1 MSITFLEAVWRELRF
16 AVRALLRA
24 PLATAVMIAILAAGI
39 GLNTAVY
46 SVLYGILV
54 RPYPYAS
61 PERIVR
67 IASAPVKDP
76 GMRVGVSLP
85 DFVDFQRDSRTV
97 QDLSA
102 WTTERINLLLNEKD
116 GGGAVP
122 IDAGVISPGLFKT
135 LGVNLTM
142 GREFLP
148 QEDIPGGDVNKV
160 ILSHALWENRFHREA
175 GILGTVIRTSLGS
188 FAVVGVASPGFLF
201 PRDSA
206 LWIPI
211 ESELRARNGSRELRF
226 YRKYRVVAR
235 LREGASLQAAQD
247 DLRRIG
253 ARLQREQPRTN
264 SEILPA
270 VEPLRTVET
279 SEMRP
284 YVLLLMAAAGLV
296 LLVCCTNLANLLLA
310 RSSAREREFA
320 VRAAMGAGR
329 RRLLL
334 QLLTEHSLMAI
345 AGALL
350 GVALA
355 SSLLAALPTLIPVEL
370 PFWIHFELDRNVLAF
385 TCAVTIGTIAA
396 FGLVPLLKSSRT
408 DLEGLLREGSR
419 GTPASARLRRAL
431 IIGEVAL
438 SAVLLVCA
446 GLLLKSLNRLESVEP
461 GFKPHN
467 VLAVE
472 LSPFR
477 PGPAEQR
484 IASATEYFRRVIA
497 TIGQVPGV
505 VAVGATDALPYTP
518 DSADRPTYNM
528 EVRGEGSVERSHRG
542 PGNVIDIT
550 PRYFEAMGIPLLEGR
565 AFGDQDQRASE
576 RVVILSE
583 RAAKFLFPG
592 RNPIGGQVRH
602 NTNGMADPWSR
613 VVGVVGNV
621 KYKADEASD
630 GMEMYF
636 PSSQWEFESAYV
648 AISFQ
653 GSPQGFENAIR
664 QAVASVDAETGIDE
678 MKTMDALM
686 NATLWQQRSWGFVLA
701 GFAATTLLL
710 AAVGLYGVMAYSV
723 ALRRTEIGIR
733 AALGATPRAIFGDV
747 TREGVYL
754 AATGAAIGLIAALG
768 VTRLLRTMLYGV
780 PPADPITFLLAALV
794 LIAVAAIASA
804 LPGMRAANMD
814 PGATLRN

>member
-1 MSITFLEAVWRELRF
+1 VITFLEAVWRELRF
-16 AVRALLRA
+16 AMRALLRA

-46 SVLYGILV
+46 SVLYGILL

-67 IASAPVKDP
+67 IASAPIKDP
-76 GMRVGVSLP
+76 GNRVGVSLP
-85 DFVDFQRDSRTV
+85 DFEDFRHDARTL

-102 WTTERINLLLNEKD
+102 WSTERINLIDD
-116 GGGAVP
+116 GVAVP
-122 IDAGVISPGLFKT
+122 VDAGVISPGLFAT
-135 LGVNLTM
+135 LGVKLLI

-148 QEDIPGGDVNKV
+148 QEDIPGGDSNKV
-160 ILSHALWENRFHREA
+160 ILSHALWEKRFNRDA
-175 GILGTVIRTSLGS
+175 GILGRVIRTSLGS
-188 FAVVGVASPGFLF
+188 FSVVGVASPGFLF

-211 ESELRARNGSRELRF
+211 ESELRARNESRQMRF
-226 YRKYRVVAR
+226 YRRYRVVAR
-235 LREGASLQAAQD
+235 LREGASLSAAQD
-247 DLRRIG
+247 DLRQIG
-253 ARLQREQPRTN
+253 TRLQREQAVTN
-264 SEILPA
+264 RDILPV

-284 YVLLLMAAAGLV
+284 YVLLLMAGAGLV

-329 RRLLL
+329 KRLLI
-334 QLLTEHSLMAI
+334 QLLTEHSLLAI

-355 SSLLAALPTLIPVEL
+355 SSLLGALPRIIPGPAEL
-370 PFWIHFELDRNVLAF
+370 PFWMHFDLDRNVLAF

-396 FGLVPLLKSSRT
+396 FGLVPLLKSART
-408 DLEGLLREGSR
+408 DLESLLRDGSR
-419 GTPASARLRRAL
+419 GSHATSRLRRGL
-431 IIGEVAL
+431 IVGEVAL
-438 SAVLLVCA
+438 SAILLVCA
-446 GLLLKSLNRLESVEP
+446 GLLLKSLNRLESVDP
-461 GFKPHN
+461 GFQPHN
-467 VLAVE
+467 VLAIQ
-472 LSPFR
+472 LSPFK
-477 PGPAEQR
+477 PGSAQQR
-484 IASATEYFRRVIA
+484 IEAATTYFRNVIA

-505 VAVGATDALPYTP
+505 VAVGATDGLPYTP
-518 DSADRPTYNM
+518 DSADRPSYNM
-528 EVRGEGSVERSHRG
+528 EVQGAGSVERAYRG
-542 PGNVIDIT
+542 PGSVIDIT
-550 PRYFEAMGIPLLEGR
+550 PQYFEAMGIPLREGR
-565 AFGDQDQRASE
+565 AFNEQDRSTSE
-576 RVVILSE
+576 RVIILSE
-583 RAAKFLFPG
+583 RAARFLFPG
-592 RNPIGGQVRH
+592 RSPIGGQVRH

-621 KYKADEASD
+621 RYKADETSE
-630 GMEMYF
+630 GIEMYY

-648 AISFQ
+648 AIRVQ
-653 GSPQGFENAIR
+653 GSPAGFENAIR
-664 QAVASVDAETGIDE
+664 QAVSSVDVETGIDE

-686 NATLWQQRSWGFVLA
+686 NGTLWQQRSWGFVLA
-701 GFAATTLLL
+701 AFAATTLLL

-733 AALGATPRAIFGDV
+733 AALGATPKTLFGEV

-754 AATGAAIGLIAALG
+754 AAAGAAVGLLVALG

-780 PPADPITFLLAALV
+780 PPGDPVTFLLAALV
-794 LIAVAAIASA
+794 LIAVAAVASA
-804 LPGMRAANMD
+804 LPGMRAASMD
-814 PGATLRN
+814 PVKILRN

>member
-1 MSITFLEAVWRELRF
+1 VITFLEAVWRELRF
-16 AVRALLRA
+16 AMRALLRA

-46 SVLYGILV
+46 SVLYGILL

-67 IASAPVKDP
+67 IASAPIKDP
-76 GMRVGVSLP
+76 GNRVGVSLP
-85 DFVDFQRDSRTV
+85 DFEDFRHDARTL

-102 WTTERINLLLNEKD
+102 WSTERINLIDD
-116 GGGAVP
+116 GVAVP
-122 IDAGVISPGLFKT
+122 VDAGVISPGLFAT
-135 LGVNLTM
+135 LGVKLLI

-148 QEDIPGGDVNKV
+148 QEDIPGGDSNKV
-160 ILSHALWENRFHREA
+160 ILSHALWEKRFNRDA
-175 GILGTVIRTSLGS
+175 GILGRVIRTSLGS
-188 FAVVGVASPGFLF
+188 FSVVGVASPGFLF

-211 ESELRARNGSRELRF
+211 ESELRARNESRQMRF
-226 YRKYRVVAR
+226 YRRYRVVAR
-235 LREGASLQAAQD
+235 LQEGASLSAAQD
-247 DLRRIG
+247 DLRQIG
-253 ARLQREQPRTN
+253 TRLQREQAVTN
-264 SEILPA
+264 RDILPV

-284 YVLLLMAAAGLV
+284 YVLLLMAGAGLV

-329 RRLLL
+329 KRLLI
-334 QLLTEHSLMAI
+334 QLLTEHSLLAI

-355 SSLLAALPTLIPVEL
+355 SSLLGALPRIIPGPAEL
-370 PFWIHFELDRNVLAF
+370 PFWMHFDLDRNVLAF

-396 FGLVPLLKSSRT
+396 FGLVPLLKSART
-408 DLEGLLREGSR
+408 DLESLLRDGSR
-419 GTPASARLRRAL
+419 GSHATSRLRRGL
-431 IIGEVAL
+431 IVGEVAL
-438 SAVLLVCA
+438 SAILLVCA
-446 GLLLKSLNRLESVEP
+446 GLLLKSLNRLESVDP
-461 GFKPHN
+461 GFQPHN
-467 VLAVE
+467 VLAIQ
-472 LSPFR
+472 LSPFK
-477 PGPAEQR
+477 PGSAQQR
-484 IASATEYFRRVIA
+484 IEAATTYFRNVIA

-505 VAVGATDALPYTP
+505 VAVGATDGLPYTP
-518 DSADRPTYNM
+518 DSADRPSYNM
-528 EVRGEGSVERSHRG
+528 EVQGAGSVERAYRG
-542 PGNVIDIT
+542 PGSVIDIT
-550 PRYFEAMGIPLLEGR
+550 PQYFEAMGIPLREGR
-565 AFGDQDQRASE
+565 AFNEQDRSTSE
-576 RVVILSE
+576 RVIILSE
-583 RAAKFLFPG
+583 RAARFLFPG
-592 RNPIGGQVRH
+592 RSPIGGQVRH

-621 KYKADEASD
+621 RYKADETSE
-630 GMEMYF
+630 GIEMYY

-648 AISFQ
+648 AIRVQ
-653 GSPQGFENAIR
+653 GSPAGFENAIR
-664 QAVASVDAETGIDE
+664 QAVSSVDVETGIDE

-686 NATLWQQRSWGFVLA
+686 NETLWQQRSWGFVLA
-701 GFAATTLLL
+701 AFAATTLLL

-733 AALGATPRAIFGDV
+733 AALGATPKTLFGEV

-754 AATGAAIGLIAALG
+754 AAAGAAVGLLVALG

-780 PPADPITFLLAALV
+780 PPGDPVTFLLAALV
-794 LIAVAAIASA
+794 LIAVAAVASA
-804 LPGMRAANMD
+804 LPGMRAASMD
-814 PGATLRN
+814 PVKILRN

>member
-1 MSITFLEAVWRELRF
+1 MITFLEAVWREVRF
-16 AVRALLRA
+16 AVRTLLRA
-24 PLATAVMIAILAAGI
+24 PLAAAVMIAILAAGI

-46 SVLYGILV
+46 SVLYGILL

-67 IASAPVKDP
+67 IASAPIKDP
-76 GMRVGVSLP
+76 GNRVGVSLP
-85 DFVDFQRDSRTV
+85 DFEDFRHDARTV

-102 WTTERINLLLNEKD
+102 WTTERINLIDD
-116 GGGAVP
+116 GVAVP
-122 IDAGVISPGLFKT
+122 VDAGVISPGLFAT
-135 LGVNLTM
+135 LGVKLAM

-160 ILSHALWENRFHREA
+160 ILSNALWKKRFNGDA
-175 GILGTVIRTSLGS
+175 GILGRVIRTSLGS
-188 FAVVGVASPGFLF
+188 FVVVGVASPGFLF

-206 LWIPI
+206 LWIPL
-211 ESELRARNGSRELRF
+211 ESEIRARNGSRQMRF

-235 LREGASLQAAQD
+235 LRDGVPLQAAQE
-247 DLRRIG
+247 DLEQIG
-253 ARLQREQPRTN
+253 KRLQREQAATN
-264 SEILPA
+264 RDILPV
-270 VEPLRTVET
+270 VEPLRAVET

-284 YVLLLMAAAGLV
+284 YVLLLMAGAGLV

-320 VRAAMGAGR
+320 IRAAMGAGR

-334 QLLTEHSLMAI
+334 QLLTENSMLAI
-345 AGALL
+345 AGAAL

-355 SSLLAALPTLIPVEL
+355 SSLLAALPRLLPADL
-370 PFWIHFELDRNVLAF
+370 PFWIRFDLDRNVLLF
-385 TCAVTIGTIAA
+385 TCAVTIATIAT

-419 GTPASARLRRAL
+419 GSSSTSRLRRGL
-431 IIGEVAL
+431 IVGEVAL

-446 GLLLKSLNRLESVEP
+446 GLLLKSLNRLEHVDS
-461 GFKPHN
+461 GFQPRN
-467 VLAVE
+467 VLAIQ
-472 LSPFR
+472 LSPFK
-477 PGPAEQR
+477 PGSAQQR
-484 IASATEYFRRVIA
+484 IETASDYFRRVIA
-497 TIGQVPGV
+497 RIAEVPGV
-505 VAVGATDALPYTP
+505 VAVGATDGLPYTP
-518 DSADRPTYNM
+518 DSADRPSYNM
-528 EVRGEGSVERSHRG
+528 EVQGAGSIERSYRG
-542 PGNVIDIT
+542 PGSVIDIT
-550 PRYFEAMGIPLLEGR
+550 PQYFEAMGIPLIAGR
-565 AFGDQDQRASE
+565 AFSEQDTSKSE
-576 RVVILSE
+576 RVIILSE
-583 RAAKFLFPG
+583 RAAKYLFPG
-592 RNPIGGQVRH
+592 RSPVDKYVRH

-648 AISFQ
+648 AIRFS
-653 GSPQGFENAIR
+653 GSPAGFENAIR
-664 QAVASVDAETGIDE
+664 QAVSSVDAETGIDE

-686 NATLWQQRSWGFVLA
+686 NETLWQQRSWGFVLA
-701 GFAATTLLL
+701 GFAGTTLLL

-723 ALRRTEIGIR
+723 SLRSTEIGIR
-733 AALGATPRAIFGDV
+733 AALGATPKTIFGEV

-754 AATGAAIGLIAALG
+754 AAAGAALGLVAALG

-780 PPADPITFLLAALV
+780 PPGDPLTFLLAAMV
-794 LIAVAAIASA
+794 LIVVAALASA
-804 LPGMRAANMD
+804 LPGLRAANMD
-814 PGATLRN
+814 PVKILRN

>member
-1 MSITFLEAVWRELRF
+1 MITFLEAVWRELRF
-16 AVRALLRA
+16 AMRALLRA

-46 SVLYGILV
+46 SVLYGILL

-67 IASAPVKDP
+67 IASAPIKDP
-76 GMRVGVSLP
+76 GNRVGVSLP
-85 DFVDFQRDSRTV
+85 DFEDFRHDARTL

-102 WTTERINLLLNEKD
+102 WSTERINLIDD
-116 GGGAVP
+116 GVAVP
-122 IDAGVISPGLFKT
+122 VDAGVISPGLFAT
-135 LGVNLTM
+135 LGVKLLI

-148 QEDIPGGDVNKV
+148 QEDIPGGDSNKV
-160 ILSHALWENRFHREA
+160 ILSHALWEKRFNRDA
-175 GILGTVIRTSLGS
+175 GILGRVIRTSLGS
-188 FAVVGVASPGFLF
+188 FSVVGVASPGFLF

-211 ESELRARNGSRELRF
+211 ESELRARNESRQMRF
-226 YRKYRVVAR
+226 YRRYRVVAR
-235 LREGASLQAAQD
+235 LRERASLSAAQD
-247 DLRRIG
+247 DLRQIG
-253 ARLQREQPRTN
+253 TRLQREQAVTN
-264 SEILPA
+264 RDILPV

-284 YVLLLMAAAGLV
+284 YVLLLMAGAGLV

-329 RRLLL
+329 KRLLI
-334 QLLTEHSLMAI
+334 QLLTEHSLLAI

-355 SSLLAALPTLIPVEL
+355 SSLLGALPRIIPGPAEL
-370 PFWIHFELDRNVLAF
+370 PFWMHFDLDRNVLAF

-396 FGLVPLLKSSRT
+396 FGLVPLLKSART
-408 DLEGLLREGSR
+408 DLESLLRDGSR
-419 GTPASARLRRAL
+419 GSHATSRLRRGL
-431 IIGEVAL
+431 IVGEVAL
-438 SAVLLVCA
+438 SAILLVCA
-446 GLLLKSLNRLESVEP
+446 GLLLKSLNRLESVDP
-461 GFKPHN
+461 GFQPHN
-467 VLAVE
+467 VLAIQ
-472 LSPFR
+472 LSPFK
-477 PGPAEQR
+477 PGSAQQR
-484 IASATEYFRRVIA
+484 IEAATTYFRNVIA

-505 VAVGATDALPYTP
+505 VAVGATDGLPYTP
-518 DSADRPTYNM
+518 DSADRPSYNM
-528 EVRGEGSVERSHRG
+528 EVQGAGSVERAYRG
-542 PGNVIDIT
+542 PGSVIDIT
-550 PRYFEAMGIPLLEGR
+550 PQYFEAMGIPLREGR
-565 AFGDQDQRASE
+565 AFNEQDRSTSE
-576 RVVILSE
+576 RVIILSE
-583 RAAKFLFPG
+583 RAARFLFPG
-592 RNPIGGQVRH
+592 RSPIGGQVRH

-621 KYKADEASD
+621 RYKADETSE
-630 GMEMYF
+630 GIEMYY

-648 AISFQ
+648 AIRVQ
-653 GSPQGFENAIR
+653 GSPAGFENAIR
-664 QAVASVDAETGIDE
+664 QAVSSVDVETGIDE

-686 NATLWQQRSWGFVLA
+686 NETLWQQRSWGFVLA
-701 GFAATTLLL
+701 AFAATTLLL

-733 AALGATPRAIFGDV
+733 AALGATPKTLFGEV

-754 AATGAAIGLIAALG
+754 AAAGAAVGLLVALG

-780 PPADPITFLLAALV
+780 PPGDPVTFLLAALV
-794 LIAVAAIASA
+794 LVAVAAVASA
-804 LPGMRAANMD
+804 LPGMRAASMD
-814 PGATLRN
+814 PVKILRN

>member
-1 MSITFLEAVWRELRF
+1 VITFLEAVWRELRF
-16 AVRALLRA
+16 AMRSLLRA

-46 SVLYGILV
+46 SVLYGILL

-76 GMRVGVSLP
+76 GNRVGVSLP
-85 DFVDFQRDSRTV
+85 DFEDFRHDARTV

-102 WTTERINLLLNEKD
+102 WSTERINLIDD
-116 GGGAVP
+116 GVAVP
-122 IDAGVISPGLFKT
+122 VDAGVISPGLFAT
-135 LGVNLTM
+135 LGVKLSI

-160 ILSHALWENRFHREA
+160 ILSHALWEKRFNADA
-175 GILGTVIRTSLGS
+175 GILGRVIRTSLGS

-211 ESELRARNGSRELRF
+211 ESELRARNGSRQMRF

-235 LREGASLQAAQD
+235 LRDGASLQAAQD
-247 DLRRIG
+247 DLRQVG
-253 ARLQREQPRTN
+253 TRLQREQAPTN
-264 SEILPA
+264 RDILPV
-270 VEPLRTVET
+270 VEPLRTTET

-284 YVLLLMAAAGLV
+284 YVLLLMAGAGLV

-329 RRLLL
+329 KRLLI

-345 AGALL
+345 AGAFL
-350 GVALA
+350 GVVLA
-355 SSLLAALPTLIPVEL
+355 SSLLGALPRIIPGPAEL
-370 PFWIHFELDRNVLAF
+370 PFWMHFDLDRNVLAF

-396 FGLVPLLKSSRT
+396 FGLVPLLKSART
-408 DLEGLLREGSR
+408 DLEGLLRDGSR
-419 GTPASARLRRAL
+419 GSHATSRLRRGL
-431 IIGEVAL
+431 IVGEVAL
-438 SAVLLVCA
+438 SAILLVCA
-446 GLLLKSLNRLESVEP
+446 GLLLKSLNRLESVNP
-461 GFKPHN
+461 GFQPRN
-467 VLAVE
+467 VLAIQ
-472 LSPFR
+472 LSPFK
-477 PGPAEQR
+477 PGSAEQR
-484 IASATEYFRRVIA
+484 IEAATTYFRQVIA

-505 VAVGATDALPYTP
+505 VAVGATDGLPYTP
-518 DSADRPTYNM
+518 DSADRPSYNM
-528 EVRGEGSVERSHRG
+528 EVQGAGSVERAYRG
-542 PGNVIDIT
+542 PGSVIDIT

-565 AFGDQDQRASE
+565 AFSDQDRSTSE
-576 RVVILSE
+576 KVIILSE
-583 RAAKFLFPG
+583 RAARFLFPG
-592 RNPIGGQVRH
+592 RSPIGGQVRH

-621 KYKADEASD
+621 RYKADENVE
-630 GMEMYF
+630 GMEMYY

-648 AISFQ
+648 AIRFQ
-653 GSPQGFENAIR
+653 GGPAGFENAIR
-664 QAVASVDAETGIDE
+664 QAVSSVDAETGIDE

-686 NATLWQQRSWGFVLA
+686 NQTLWQQRSWGFVLA

-733 AALGATPRAIFGDV
+733 AALGATPKTIFGEV

-754 AATGAAIGLIAALG
+754 AATGAAIGLGASLG

-780 PPADPITFLLAALV
+780 PPADPLTFLLAALV
-794 LIAVAAIASA
+794 LIAVAVVASA

-814 PGATLRN
+814 PVKILRN

>member
-1 MSITFLEAVWRELRF
+1 VITFLEAVWRELRF
-16 AVRALLRA
+16 AMRALLRA

-46 SVLYGILV
+46 SVLYGILL

-67 IASAPVKDP
+67 IASAPIKDP
-76 GMRVGVSLP
+76 GNRVGVSLP
-85 DFVDFQRDSRTV
+85 DFEDFRHDARTL

-102 WTTERINLLLNEKD
+102 WSTERINLIDD
-116 GGGAVP
+116 GVAVP
-122 IDAGVISPGLFKT
+122 VDAGVISPGLFAT
-135 LGVNLTM
+135 LGVKLLI

-148 QEDIPGGDVNKV
+148 QEDIPGGDSNKV
-160 ILSHALWENRFHREA
+160 ILSHALWEKRFNRDA
-175 GILGTVIRTSLGS
+175 GILGRVIRTSLGS
-188 FAVVGVASPGFLF
+188 FSVVGVASPGFLF

-211 ESELRARNGSRELRF
+211 ESELRARNESRQMRF
-226 YRKYRVVAR
+226 YRRYRVVAR
-235 LREGASLQAAQD
+235 LRERASLSAAQD
-247 DLRRIG
+247 DLRQIG
-253 ARLQREQPRTN
+253 TRLQREQAVTN
-264 SEILPA
+264 RDILPV

-284 YVLLLMAAAGLV
+284 YVLLLMAGAGLV

-329 RRLLL
+329 KRLLI
-334 QLLTEHSLMAI
+334 QLLTEHSLLAI

-355 SSLLAALPTLIPVEL
+355 SSLLGALPRIIPGPAEL
-370 PFWIHFELDRNVLAF
+370 PFWMHFDLDRNVLAF

-396 FGLVPLLKSSRT
+396 FGLVPLLKSART
-408 DLEGLLREGSR
+408 DLESLLRDGSR
-419 GTPASARLRRAL
+419 GSHATSRLRRGL
-431 IIGEVAL
+431 IVGEVAL
-438 SAVLLVCA
+438 SAILLVCA
-446 GLLLKSLNRLESVEP
+446 GLLLKSLNRLESVDP
-461 GFKPHN
+461 GFQPHN
-467 VLAVE
+467 VLAIQ
-472 LSPFR
+472 LSPFK
-477 PGPAEQR
+477 PGSAQQR
-484 IASATEYFRRVIA
+484 IEAATTYFRNVIA

-505 VAVGATDALPYTP
+505 VAVGATDGLPYTP
-518 DSADRPTYNM
+518 DSADRPSYNM
-528 EVRGEGSVERSHRG
+528 EVQGAGSVERAYRG
-542 PGNVIDIT
+542 PGSVIDIT
-550 PRYFEAMGIPLLEGR
+550 PQYFEAMGIPLREGR
-565 AFGDQDQRASE
+565 AFNEQDRSTSE
-576 RVVILSE
+576 RVIILSE
-583 RAAKFLFPG
+583 RAARFLFPG
-592 RNPIGGQVRH
+592 RSPIGGQVRH

-621 KYKADEASD
+621 RYKADETSE
-630 GMEMYF
+630 GIEMYY

-648 AISFQ
+648 AIRVQ
-653 GSPQGFENAIR
+653 GSPAGFENAIR
-664 QAVASVDAETGIDE
+664 QAVSSVDVETGIDE

-686 NATLWQQRSWGFVLA
+686 NGTLWQQRSWGFVLA
-701 GFAATTLLL
+701 AFAATTLLL

-733 AALGATPRAIFGDV
+733 AALGATPKTLFGEV

-754 AATGAAIGLIAALG
+754 AAAGAAVGLLVALG

-780 PPADPITFLLAALV
+780 PPGDPVTFLLAALV
-794 LIAVAAIASA
+794 LIAVAAVASA
-804 LPGMRAANMD
+804 LPGMRAASMD
-814 PGATLRN
+814 PVKILRN

>member
-1 MSITFLEAVWRELRF
+1 VSIVSFEAVWRELRY
-16 AVRALLRA
+16 AVRSVLRA

-46 SVLYGILV
+46 SVLYGILL

-76 GMRVGVSLP
+76 GNRVGVSLP
-85 DFVDFQRDSRTV
+85 DFVDFQHDARTV

-102 WTTERINLLLNEKD
+102 WTTERINLIED
-116 GGGAVP
+116 GVAVP
-122 IDAGVISPGLFKT
+122 VDAGVISPGLFRT
-135 LGVNLTM
+135 LGVKLAM

-148 QEDIPGGDVNKV
+148 EEDIPGGDVNKV
-160 ILSHALWENRFHREA
+160 ILSHALWEKRFHRDAE
-175 GILGTVIRTSLGS
+175 ILGRVIRTSLGS
-188 FAVVGVASPGFLF
+188 FAVVGVASQGFLF

-211 ESELRARNGSRELRF
+211 ESELRARNGSRAMRF

-235 LREGASLQAAQD
+235 LREGVSLQAAKD
-247 DLRRIG
+247 DLRAIG
-253 ARLQREQPRTN
+253 TRLQREQPGSN

-270 VEPLRTVET
+270 VEPLRAVET

-284 YVLLLMAAAGLV
+284 YVLLLMAGAGLV

-310 RSSAREREFA
+310 RSAARTREFA

-334 QLLTEHSLMAI
+334 QLLTEHSLLAI

-355 SSLLAALPTLIPVEL
+355 GSLLTALPRIIPAEL
-370 PFWIHFELDRNVLAF
+370 PFWIHFDLDRNVLAF

-396 FGLVPLLKSSRT
+396 FGLVPLLKSSRA
-408 DLEGLLREGSR
+408 DLESLLREGSR
-419 GTPASARLRRAL
+419 GSSSTSRLRRSL

-438 SAVLLVCA
+438 SAILLVCA
-446 GLLLKSLNRLESVEP
+446 GLLLKSLNRLERVEP
-461 GFKPHN
+461 GFQPRN
-467 VLAVE
+467 VLAIR

-477 PGPAEQR
+477 PGPAQQR
-484 IASATEYFRRVIA
+484 IDAASEYFRRVIGSLA
-497 TIGQVPGV
+497 AVPGV
-505 VAVGATDALPYTP
+505 VAVGATDGLPYTP
-518 DSADRPTYNM
+518 DSADRPSYNM
-528 EVRGEGSVERSHRG
+528 EVRGEGSVERAYRG
-542 PGNVIDIT
+542 PGSVIDIT
-550 PRYFEAMGIPLLEGR
+550 PRYLEAMGIPLLEGR
-565 AFGDQDQRASE
+565 AFNDQDRRASE
-576 RVVILSE
+576 RVIILSE

-592 RNPIGGQVRH
+592 RSALGGQVRH
-602 NTNGMADPWSR
+602 NTNGMADPWAR

-621 KYKADEASD
+621 RYKADETFD
-630 GMEMYF
+630 GIEMYY

-648 AISFQ
+648 AIRFL
-653 GSPQGFENAIR
+653 GSPKGFENAVR
-664 QAVASVDAETGIDE
+664 QAVSSVDAETGIDE
-678 MKTMDALM
+678 MKSMDVLM
-686 NATLWQQRSWGFVLA
+686 NETLWQQRSWGYVLA

-733 AALGATPRAIFGDV
+733 AALGATPRTIFGEV
-747 TREGVYL
+747 TREGVTL
-754 AATGAAIGLIAALG
+754 AAAGAAVGLVVALG

-780 PPADPITFLLAALV
+780 PPSDPVTFALAAIV

-804 LPGMRAANMD
+804 LPGMRAAAVD
-814 PGATLRN
+814 PVKILRN

>member
-1 MSITFLEAVWRELRF
+1 MITFLEAVWRELRF
-16 AVRALLRA
+16 AVRSLLRA

-46 SVLYGILV
+46 SVLYGILL

-76 GMRVGVSLP
+76 GNRVGVSLP
-85 DFVDFQRDSRTV
+85 DFEDFRHDARTV

-102 WTTERINLLLNEKD
+102 WSTERINLIDD
-116 GGGAVP
+116 GVAVP
-122 IDAGVISPGLFKT
+122 VDAGVISPGLFAT
-135 LGVNLTM
+135 LGVKLLI

-148 QEDIPGGDVNKV
+148 QEDIPGGAVNKV
-160 ILSHALWENRFHREA
+160 ILSHALWEKRFNRDA
-175 GILGTVIRTSLGS
+175 GILGRVIRTSLGS
-188 FAVVGVASPGFLF
+188 FTVVGVASSGFLF

-211 ESELRARNGSRELRF
+211 ESELRARNGSRQMRF

-235 LREGASLQAAQD
+235 LRDGASLPAAQD
-247 DLRRIG
+247 DLRQIG
-253 ARLQREQPRTN
+253 TRLQREQAPTN
-264 SEILPA
+264 RDILPV

-284 YVLLLMAAAGLV
+284 YVLLLMAGAGLV

-320 VRAAMGAGR
+320 VRAAMGAGKK
-329 RRLLL
+329 RLLI
-334 QLLTEHSLMAI
+334 QLLTEHSLLAI
-345 AGALL
+345 AGAFL
-350 GVALA
+350 GIALA
-355 SSLLAALPTLIPVEL
+355 SVLLGALPRIIPGPAEL
-370 PFWIHFELDRNVLAF
+370 PFWMHFDLDRNVLAF

-408 DLEGLLREGSR
+408 DLEGLLRDGSR
-419 GTPASARLRRAL
+419 GSHATSRLRRGL
-431 IIGEVAL
+431 IVGEVAL

-446 GLLLKSLNRLESVEP
+446 GLLLKSLNRLESVDP
-461 GFKPHN
+461 GFQPRN
-467 VLAVE
+467 VLAIQ
-472 LSPFR
+472 LSPFK
-477 PGPAEQR
+477 PGSEQQR
-484 IASATEYFRRVIA
+484 IEAATTYFRNVIA

-505 VAVGATDALPYTP
+505 VAVGATDGLPYTP
-518 DSADRPTYNM
+518 DSADRPSYNM
-528 EVRGEGSVERSHRG
+528 EVQGAGSVERAYRG
-542 PGNVIDIT
+542 PGSVIDIT
-550 PRYFEAMGIPLLEGR
+550 PQYFEAMGIPLREGR
-565 AFGDQDQRASE
+565 AFSDQDRSTSE
-576 RVVILSE
+576 RVIILSE
-583 RAAKFLFPG
+583 RAARFLFPG
-592 RNPIGGQVRH
+592 RSPIGGQVRH

-621 KYKADEASD
+621 RYKADETSE
-630 GMEMYF
+630 GIEMYY

-648 AISFQ
+648 AIRLQSA
-653 GSPQGFENAIR
+653 PAGFENAIR
-664 QAVASVDAETGIDE
+664 QAVSSVDVETGIDE

-686 NATLWQQRSWGFVLA
+686 NETLWQQRSWGFVLA

-733 AALGATPRAIFGDV
+733 AALGATPKTLFGEV

-754 AATGAAIGLIAALG
+754 AATGAAIGLVASLG

-780 PPADPITFLLAALV
+780 PPADPVTFLLAALV
-794 LIAVAAIASA
+794 LIAVAAVASA
-804 LPGMRAANMD
+804 LPGMRAATMD
-814 PGATLRN
+814 PVKILRN

>member
-1 MSITFLEAVWRELRF
+1 MTFLEAAWRELRF
-16 AVRALLRA
+16 AMRSLLRA
-24 PLATAVMIAILAAGI
+24 PLAAAVMIAILAAGI

-46 SVLYGILV
+46 SILYGILL

-67 IASAPVKDP
+67 IASAPVKEP
-76 GMRVGVSLP
+76 GNRVGVSLP
-85 DFVDFQRDSRTV
+85 DFEDFRHDSRTV

-102 WTTERINLLLNEKD
+102 WTTERINLIDN
-116 GGGAVP
+116 GAAFPV
-122 IDAGVISPGLFKT
+122 DAGVISPGLFGM
-135 LGVNLTM
+135 LGVKLFM

-160 ILSHALWENRFHREA
+160 ILSHALWEKRFQRDP
-175 GILGTVIRTSLGS
+175 GILGRVIRTSLGS
-188 FAVVGVASPGFLF
+188 FSVVGVASSGFLF

-211 ESELRARNGSRELRF
+211 ESELRARNGSRQMRF

-235 LREGASLQAAQD
+235 LRDGTSLKDAED
-247 DLRRIG
+247 DLYQIG
-253 ARLQREQPRTN
+253 TRLQREQPGTN
-264 SEILPA
+264 SEILPV
-270 VEPLRTVET
+270 VEPLRAVET

-284 YVLLLMAAAGLV
+284 YVLLLMAGAGLV

-310 RSSAREREFA
+310 RSAAREREFA

-334 QLLTEHSLMAI
+334 QLLTEHALLAVT
-345 AGALL
+345 GAFL

-355 SSLLAALPTLIPVEL
+355 SSLLGALPRIIPAQL
-370 PFWIHFELDRNVLAF
+370 PFWIRFDVDRNVLAF
-385 TCAVTIGTIAA
+385 TCAVTIGTIEA
-396 FGLVPLLKSSRT
+396 FGLVPLLKSSRA
-408 DLEGLLREGSR
+408 DLEGLLREASR
-419 GTPASARLRRAL
+419 GSSASSRLRRGL
-431 IIGEVAL
+431 VIGEVAL

-446 GLLLKSLNRLESVEP
+446 GLLLKSLNRLEHVEP
-461 GFKPHN
+461 GFQPRD

-477 PGPAEQR
+477 PGSEQQR
-484 IASATEYFRRVIA
+484 IDAASDYFRRVIA
-497 TIGQVPGV
+497 TIAQVPGV
-505 VAVGATDALPYTP
+505 VAVGATDGLPYTP
-518 DSADRPTYNM
+518 DSADRPSYNM
-528 EVRGEGSVERSHRG
+528 EVRGEGSVERSYRG
-542 PGNVIDIT
+542 PGSVIDIT
-550 PRYFEAMGIPLLEGR
+550 PRYFEAMGIPPLEGR
-565 AFGDQDQRASE
+565 AFNDQDQSKSE
-576 RVVILSE
+576 KVIILSE

-592 RNPIGGQVRH
+592 RSPIGGQVRH

-621 KYKADEASD
+621 RYKADEVAD
-630 GMEMYF
+630 GIEMYY
-636 PSSQWEFESAYV
+636 PSAQWEFESAYV
-648 AISFQ
+648 AIRFQ

-664 QAVASVDAETGIDE
+664 QAVGSVDAETGIDE
-678 MKTMDALM
+678 MKSMDALM
-686 NATLWQQRSWGFVLA
+686 NETLWQQRSWGYVLA

-733 AALGATPRAIFGDV
+733 AALGATPKAIFGEV

-754 AATGAAIGLIAALG
+754 AAVGAGVGLVTALG
-768 VTRLLRTMLYGV
+768 VTRLLRTILYGV
-780 PPADPITFLLAALV
+780 PPADPVTFLLAALV
-794 LIAVAAIASA
+794 LIFVAAVASA
-804 LPGMRAANMD
+804 LPGIRAAAMD
-814 PGATLRN
+814 PVKILRN

>member
-1 MSITFLEAVWRELRF
+1 VITFLEAAWRELRF
-16 AVRALLRA
+16 AMRSLLRA

-46 SVLYGILV
+46 SVLYGILL

-76 GMRVGVSLP
+76 GNRVGVSLP
-85 DFVDFQRDSRTV
+85 DFEDFRHDARTV
-97 QDLSA
+97 QDSSA
-102 WTTERINLLLNEKD
+102 WSTERINLIDD
-116 GGGAVP
+116 GVAVP
-122 IDAGVISPGLFKT
+122 VDAGVISPGLFAT
-135 LGVNLTM
+135 LGVKLSI

-160 ILSHALWENRFHREA
+160 ILSHALWEKRFNA
-175 GILGTVIRTSLGS
+175 DAQILGRVIRTSLGS
-188 FAVVGVASPGFLF
+188 FTVVGVASSGFLF

-211 ESELRARNGSRELRF
+211 ESELRARNGSRQMRF

-235 LREGASLQAAQD
+235 LRDGASLPAAQD
-247 DLRRIG
+247 DLRQIG
-253 ARLQREQPRTN
+253 TRLQREQAPTN
-264 SEILPA
+264 RDILPV
-270 VEPLRTVET
+270 VEPLRAVET

-284 YVLLLMAAAGLV
+284 YVLLLMAGAGLV

-329 RRLLL
+329 KRLLI
-334 QLLTEHSLMAI
+334 QLLTEHSILAI
-345 AGALL
+345 AGAFL

-355 SSLLAALPTLIPVEL
+355 SSLLAVLPRLIPSDL
-370 PFWIHFELDRNVLAF
+370 PFWIHFDLDRNVLLF
-385 TCAVTIGTIAA
+385 TSAVTIGTIAA

-419 GTPASARLRRAL
+419 GTIAASRLRRGL
-431 IIGEVAL
+431 IVGEVAL
-438 SAVLLVCA
+438 SSVLLVCA
-446 GLLLKSLNRLESVEP
+446 GLLLKSLNRLESVNP
-461 GFKPHN
+461 GFQPRN
-467 VLAVE
+467 VLAIR
-472 LSPFR
+472 LSPFK
-477 PGPAEQR
+477 PGSAQQR
-484 IASATEYFRRVIA
+484 IEAATTYFRNVIA
-497 TIGQVPGV
+497 VIGRVPGV
-505 VAVGATDALPYTP
+505 VAVGATDGLPYTP
-518 DSADRPTYNM
+518 DSADRPSYNM
-528 EVRGEGSVERSHRG
+528 EVQGAGSVERAYRG
-542 PGNVIDIT
+542 PGSVIDIT
-550 PRYFEAMGIPLLEGR
+550 PQYFEAMGIPLLEGR
-565 AFGDQDQRASE
+565 PFNDQDRNTSE
-576 RVVILSE
+576 KVIILSE
-583 RAAKFLFPG
+583 RAARLLFPG
-592 RNPIGGQVRH
+592 RSPIGGQVRH

-621 KYKADEASD
+621 RYKADETSE
-630 GMEMYF
+630 GIEMYY

-648 AISFQ
+648 AIRFQ
-653 GSPQGFENAIR
+653 GAPAGFENAIR
-664 QAVASVDAETGIDE
+664 QAVSSVDAETGIDE

-686 NATLWQQRSWGFVLA
+686 NQTLWQQRSWGFVLA

-733 AALGATPRAIFGDV
+733 AALGATPRTLFGEV

-754 AATGAAIGLIAALG
+754 AATGAAIGLAASLG

-780 PPADPITFLLAALV
+780 PPADPLTFVLAALV
-794 LIAVAAIASA
+794 LIAVAAVASA

-814 PGATLRN
+814 PVKILRN

>member
-1 MSITFLEAVWRELRF
+1 VITFLEAVWRELRF
-16 AVRALLRA
+16 AMRSLLRA

-46 SVLYGILV
+46 SVLYGILL

-76 GMRVGVSLP
+76 GNRVGVSLP
-85 DFVDFQRDSRTV
+85 DFEDFRHDARTV

-102 WTTERINLLLNEKD
+102 WSTERINLIDD
-116 GGGAVP
+116 GVAVP
-122 IDAGVISPGLFKT
+122 VDAGVISPGLFAT
-135 LGVNLTM
+135 LGVKLSI

-160 ILSHALWENRFHREA
+160 ILSHALWEKRFNADA
-175 GILGTVIRTSLGS
+175 GILGRVIRTSLGS

-211 ESELRARNGSRELRF
+211 ESELRARNGSRQMRF

-235 LREGASLQAAQD
+235 LRDGASLQAAQD
-247 DLRRIG
+247 DLRQVG
-253 ARLQREQPRTN
+253 TRLQREQAPTN
-264 SEILPA
+264 RDILPV

-284 YVLLLMAAAGLV
+284 YVLLLMAGAGLV

-329 RRLLL
+329 KRLLI

-345 AGALL
+345 AGAFL
-350 GVALA
+350 GVVLA
-355 SSLLAALPTLIPVEL
+355 SSLLGALPRIIPGPAEL
-370 PFWIHFELDRNVLAF
+370 PFWMHFDLDRNVLAF

-396 FGLVPLLKSSRT
+396 FGLVPLLKSART
-408 DLEGLLREGSR
+408 DLEGLLRDGSR
-419 GTPASARLRRAL
+419 GSHATSRLRRGL
-431 IIGEVAL
+431 IVGEVAL
-438 SAVLLVCA
+438 SAILLVCA
-446 GLLLKSLNRLESVEP
+446 GLLLKSLNRLESVNP
-461 GFKPHN
+461 GFQPRN
-467 VLAVE
+467 VLAIQ
-472 LSPFR
+472 LSPFK
-477 PGPAEQR
+477 PGSAQQR
-484 IASATEYFRRVIA
+484 IEAATTYFRQVIA

-505 VAVGATDALPYTP
+505 VAVGATDGLPYTP
-518 DSADRPTYNM
+518 DSADRPSYNM
-528 EVRGEGSVERSHRG
+528 EVQGAGSVERAYRG
-542 PGNVIDIT
+542 PGSVIDIT

-565 AFGDQDQRASE
+565 AFSDQDRSTSE
-576 RVVILSE
+576 KVIILSE
-583 RAAKFLFPG
+583 RAARFLFPG
-592 RNPIGGQVRH
+592 RSPIGGQVRH

-621 KYKADEASD
+621 RYKADENVE
-630 GMEMYF
+630 GMEMYY

-648 AISFQ
+648 AIRFQ
-653 GSPQGFENAIR
+653 GGPAGFENAIR
-664 QAVASVDAETGIDE
+664 QAVSSVDAETGIDE

-686 NATLWQQRSWGFVLA
+686 NQTLWQQRSWGFVLA

-733 AALGATPRAIFGDV
+733 AALGATPKTIFGEV

-754 AATGAAIGLIAALG
+754 AATGAAIGLGASLG

-780 PPADPITFLLAALV
+780 PPADPLTFLLAALV
-794 LIAVAAIASA
+794 LIAVAVVASA

-814 PGATLRN
+814 PVKILRN

>member
-1 MSITFLEAVWRELRF
+1 MITFLEAVWRELRF
-16 AVRALLRA
+16 AMRSLLRA

-46 SVLYGILV
+46 SVLYGILL

-76 GMRVGVSLP
+76 GNRVGVSLP
-85 DFVDFQRDSRTV
+85 DFEDFRHDARTV

-102 WTTERINLLLNEKD
+102 WSTERINLIDD
-116 GGGAVP
+116 GVAVP
-122 IDAGVISPGLFKT
+122 VDAGVISPGLFAT
-135 LGVNLTM
+135 LGVKLSI

-160 ILSHALWENRFHREA
+160 ILSHALWEKRFNADA
-175 GILGTVIRTSLGS
+175 GILGRVIRTSLGS

-211 ESELRARNGSRELRF
+211 ESELRARNGSRQMRF

-235 LREGASLQAAQD
+235 LRDGASLQAAQD
-247 DLRRIG
+247 DLRQVG
-253 ARLQREQPRTN
+253 TRLQREQAPTN
-264 SEILPA
+264 RDILPV

-284 YVLLLMAAAGLV
+284 YVLLLMAGAGLV

-329 RRLLL
+329 KRLLI

-345 AGALL
+345 AGAFL
-350 GVALA
+350 GVVLA
-355 SSLLAALPTLIPVEL
+355 SSLLGALPRIIPGPAEL
-370 PFWIHFELDRNVLAF
+370 PFWMHFDLDRNVLAF

-396 FGLVPLLKSSRT
+396 FGLVPLLKSART
-408 DLEGLLREGSR
+408 DLEGLLRDGSR
-419 GTPASARLRRAL
+419 GSHATSRLRRGL
-431 IIGEVAL
+431 IVGEVAL
-438 SAVLLVCA
+438 SAILLVCA
-446 GLLLKSLNRLESVEP
+446 GLLLKSLNRLESVNP
-461 GFKPHN
+461 GFQPRN
-467 VLAVE
+467 VLAIQ
-472 LSPFR
+472 LSPFK
-477 PGPAEQR
+477 PGSAQQR
-484 IASATEYFRRVIA
+484 IEAATTYFRQVIA

-505 VAVGATDALPYTP
+505 VAVGATDGLPYTP
-518 DSADRPTYNM
+518 DSADRPSYNM
-528 EVRGEGSVERSHRG
+528 EVQGAGSVERAYRG
-542 PGNVIDIT
+542 PGSVIDIT

-565 AFGDQDQRASE
+565 AFSDQDRSTSE
-576 RVVILSE
+576 KVIILSE
-583 RAAKFLFPG
+583 RAARFLFPG
-592 RNPIGGQVRH
+592 RSPIGGQVRH

-621 KYKADEASD
+621 RYKADENVE
-630 GMEMYF
+630 GMEMYY

-648 AISFQ
+648 AIRFQ
-653 GSPQGFENAIR
+653 GGPAGFENAIR
-664 QAVASVDAETGIDE
+664 QAVSSVDAETGIDE

-686 NATLWQQRSWGFVLA
+686 NQTLWQQRSWGFVLA

-733 AALGATPRAIFGDV
+733 AALGATPKTIFGEV

-754 AATGAAIGLIAALG
+754 AATGAAIGLGASLG

-780 PPADPITFLLAALV
+780 PPADPLTFLLAALV
-794 LIAVAAIASA
+794 LIAVAVVASA

-814 PGATLRN
+814 PVKILRN

>member
-1 MSITFLEAVWRELRF
+1 MITFLEAVWRELRF
-16 AVRALLRA
+16 AMRALLRA

-46 SVLYGILV
+46 SVLYGILL

-67 IASAPVKDP
+67 IASAPIKDP
-76 GMRVGVSLP
+76 GNRVGVSLP
-85 DFVDFQRDSRTV
+85 DFEDFRHDARTL

-102 WTTERINLLLNEKD
+102 WSTERINLIDD
-116 GGGAVP
+116 GVAVP
-122 IDAGVISPGLFKT
+122 VDAGVISPGLFAT
-135 LGVNLTM
+135 LGVKLLI

-148 QEDIPGGDVNKV
+148 QEDIPGGDSNKV
-160 ILSHALWENRFHREA
+160 ILSHALWEKRFNRDA
-175 GILGTVIRTSLGS
+175 GILGRVIRTSLGS
-188 FAVVGVASPGFLF
+188 FSVVGVASPGFLF

-211 ESELRARNGSRELRF
+211 ESELRARNESRQMRF
-226 YRKYRVVAR
+226 YRRYRVVAR
-235 LREGASLQAAQD
+235 LREGASLSAAQD
-247 DLRRIG
+247 DLRQIG
-253 ARLQREQPRTN
+253 TRLQREQAVTN
-264 SEILPA
+264 RDILPV

-284 YVLLLMAAAGLV
+284 YVLLLMAGAGLV

-329 RRLLL
+329 KRLLI
-334 QLLTEHSLMAI
+334 QLLTEHSLLAI

-355 SSLLAALPTLIPVEL
+355 SSLLGALPRIIPGPAEL
-370 PFWIHFELDRNVLAF
+370 PFWMHFDLDRNVLAF

-396 FGLVPLLKSSRT
+396 FGLVPLLKSART
-408 DLEGLLREGSR
+408 DLESLLRDGSR
-419 GTPASARLRRAL
+419 GSHATSRLRRGL
-431 IIGEVAL
+431 IVGEVAL
-438 SAVLLVCA
+438 SAILLVCA
-446 GLLLKSLNRLESVEP
+446 GLLLKSLNRLESVDP
-461 GFKPHN
+461 GFQPHN
-467 VLAVE
+467 VLAIQ
-472 LSPFR
+472 LSPFK
-477 PGPAEQR
+477 PGSAQQR
-484 IASATEYFRRVIA
+484 IEAATTYFRNVIA

-505 VAVGATDALPYTP
+505 VAVGATDGLPYTP
-518 DSADRPTYNM
+518 DSADRPSYNM
-528 EVRGEGSVERSHRG
+528 EVQGAGSVERAYRG
-542 PGNVIDIT
+542 PGSVIDIT
-550 PRYFEAMGIPLLEGR
+550 PQYFEAMGIPLREGR
-565 AFGDQDQRASE
+565 AFNEQDRSTSE
-576 RVVILSE
+576 RVIILSE
-583 RAAKFLFPG
+583 RAARFLFPG
-592 RNPIGGQVRH
+592 RSPIGGQVRH

-621 KYKADEASD
+621 RYKADETSE
-630 GMEMYF
+630 GIEMYY

-648 AISFQ
+648 AIRVQ
-653 GSPQGFENAIR
+653 GSPAGFENAIR
-664 QAVASVDAETGIDE
+664 QAVSSVDVETGIDE

-686 NATLWQQRSWGFVLA
+686 NETLWQQRSWGFVLA
-701 GFAATTLLL
+701 AFAATTLLL

-733 AALGATPRAIFGDV
+733 AALGATPKTLFGEV

-754 AATGAAIGLIAALG
+754 AAAGAAVGLLVALG

-780 PPADPITFLLAALV
+780 PPGDPVTFLLAALV
-794 LIAVAAIASA
+794 LVAVAAVASA
-804 LPGMRAANMD
+804 LPGMRAASMD
-814 PGATLRN
+814 PVKILRN